1 MTRPPR
7 SRPCPSPAG
16 CPSAPRATTDRAP
29 LAAPGAACA
38 SASSP
43 SDPCRRRVAG
53 TPGSRDISA
62 GHRRDSGGGCISLR
76 ACHHRVND
84 FRITRTAAQIPGE
97 PLPHLVRA
105 QAYGALEESVSRQ
118 QHARRADPALRRA
131 VLDERVLQG
140 RQPATI
146 SQSLDRRDLAALDLA
161 YRYQATVHD
170 LAIDQHGAGAALT
183 FAAPFFGAGRSEV
196 FAQHIEQ
203 APRSRTLER
212 HGAAV
217 QREAHAA
224 STFSGVAGISSSH
237 TPVAS
242 WIAAMMAGAGPSM
255 GSSPMPLAPNGPREY
270 GFSTRM
276 VRIRGAS
283 SAVGMR

>member
-7 SRPCPSPAG
+7 SPPCPSPAG

-84 FRITRTAAQIPGE
+84 FRVTRTAAQIPGE

-105 QAYGALEESVSRQ
+105 QACGALEESVSRQ

-146 SQSLDRRDLAALDLA
+146 SQSLDCGDLAALNLA
-161 YRYQATVHD
+161 SGDQTTVHD
-170 LAIDQHGAGAALT
+170 LAVDQHGAGAALT
-183 FAAPFFGAGRSEV
+183 FAAPFFGAREV
-196 FAQHIEQ
+196 EVLSQYVKQTAC
-203 APRSRTLER
+203 TDDVER
-212 HGAAV
+212 N
-217 QREAHAA
+217 RA
-224 STFSGVAGISSSH
+224 SV
-237 TPVAS
+237 
-242 WIAAMMAGAGPSM
+242 
-255 GSSPMPLAPNGPREY
+255 
-270 GFSTRM
+270 
-276 VRIRGAS
+276 
-283 SAVGMR
+283 